1 MRRVLV
7 FGNSGSGKTTLAAA
21 LRRDHGLAHLD
32 LDTLAW
38 QPTSP
43 PIRRDPADS
52 LRDILAFTA
61 RYDAWVIEGCYADLL
76 ALLVD
81 GATELIFM
89 NPGVETCERHCRSR
103 PWEPH
108 KYESREAQDR
118 SLAMLLEWVR
128 GYATRDDACSL
139 ASHRRLFDSYVGV
152 KREVG
157 APTGGRDG

>member
-38 QPTSP
+38 QPTP
-43 PIRRDPADS
+43 VPIRRDIAES
-52 LRDILAFTA
+52 ERDIRAFTA
-61 RYDAWVIEGCYADLL
+61 RHDAWVIEGCYADLL
-76 ALLVD
+76 ALLLD
-81 GATELIFM
+81 DASEMIFM
-89 NPGVETCERHCRSR
+89 NPGVEACERHCRAR

-108 KYESREAQDR
+108 KYTSPEAQDR
-118 SLAMLLEWVR
+118 NLAMLLDWVR
-128 GYATRDDACSL
+128 NYPTRDDACSL
-139 ASHRRLFDSYVGV
+139 ASHRRLFDGYAGA

-157 APTGGRDG
+157 AG